1 MATNESSSNNLV
13 TQGNNSGG
21 NSFTGNMGGG
31 SGNNSND
38 LTSQLRQSPFG
49 RLFDLPGVDGP
60 EDIFG
65 NLGSPSGGS
74 NPFGGGGGSPMMG
87 GGGDSPYGGNPFAG
101 DNFWNIFAG
110 GVNPTNPS
118 GGGNTAGNSG
128 GNPFTG
134 GGNPFAGGRN
144 TSGNSGGN
152 PFTGGGSNSLAAN
165 NATIGRYNQDLST
178 NNATI
183 GNGNWLLGTN
193 NATIGNGNWNF
204 GKNNQVIGNGNWI
217 FTDNNTV
224 FGNGNWVLGAD
235 NPIINPD
242 DVINSTPEV
251 FAPKIA
257 DNIHNLVDSVMGKIG
272 KDFVDL
278 TGNFSPGQMQTYNQ
292 LMLSKDSANKGSNP
306 PASQPKDIPEP
317 TSAVSLVILGIGSL
331 LWLRC
336 KKRLGM
342 ANS

>member
-1 MATNESSSNNLV
+1 
-13 TQGNNSGG
+13 
-21 NSFTGNMGGG
+21 
-31 SGNNSND
+31 
-38 LTSQLRQSPFG
+38 
-49 RLFDLPGVDGP
+49 
-60 EDIFG
+60 
-65 NLGSPSGGS
+65 
-74 NPFGGGGGSPMMG
+74 
-87 GGGDSPYGGNPFAG
+87 
-101 DNFWNIFAG
+101 
-110 GVNPTNPS
+110 
-118 GGGNTAGNSG
+118 
-128 GNPFTG
+128 GNPFT
-134 GGNPFAGGRN
+134 GGNPFAGGGN
-144 TSGNSGGN
+144 PSGN
-152 PFTGGGSNSLAAN
+152 TGGSNSLTAN
-165 NATIGRYNQDLST
+165 NATIGKYNQNLST
-178 NNATI
+178 DNATI
-183 GNGNWLLGTN
+183 GNGNWLFGTD
-193 NATIGNGNWNF
+193 NATVGNGNWNF

-272 KDFVDL
+272 KDFVGL
-278 TGNFSPGQMQTYNQ
+278 TGNFSPGEMQTYNQ

-317 TSAVSLVILGIGSL
+317 TSAVSLVILGIGYL
-331 LWLRC
+331 LWSRC